1 MAEIGTDLITQFAKT
16 VVEIESS
23 IPRQELSQYATVK
36 DYNGEL
42 YVQLDGSDQLTPIAS
57 KVAGIKDGDRVI
69 VQIKNHSVAVTG
81 NTSDPSTSS
90 SEFTK
95 FTSETFDRIT
105 ADEGLINDVQAKN
118 VVITNKLDA
127 ANASI
132 NELETN
138 YVNVKNTLTAN
149 QADIDK
155 LNTNKLD
162 ASAAD
167 LKYATIDNLNSANAT
182 INNLKAEKLDAS
194 AADLKYATI
203 DNLNSA
209 NATINNL
216 KAEKLDASAADLKYA
231 TIDNLNSANATI
243 NNLKAEK
250 LDASAADLKYATIN
264 NLNAANATINN
275 LKTEKLDA
283 SVATATYATI
293 KNLDAVDAKVG
304 TLNGDYATFKQTTT
318 ESLNADKASIS
329 ALQTDKISTTDVAA
343 KYATI
348 DFGNI
353 GTAAIENLYSKS
365 GIIKDLVLSNGT
377 VSGTLVGVTIKGDL
391 IEGGTV
397 VADKLVMKG
406 TDGLYYKLNT
416 TGETV
421 SSEQT
426 DENSLNGSV
435 ITAKSITAEKVN
447 VNDLVAFDATI
458 AGFHLTA
465 GEIYSGA
472 KAGADS
478 SEKGIFLDSVNGQ
491 LAVGDGT
498 NYLKYYKDQNGA
510 YKLAISANSINIGI
524 NGTNV
529 ETAIADAKKAG
540 TDASSALASYKK
552 TNDLAVSNAQTSAN
566 DAQADISAYKTTVE
580 ETYASKTEFT
590 AQMNLLQSTM
600 TSNYSAFTD
609 YRKSNDVEVS
619 KAKSLANTA
628 QSTIDVYKTSNNAA
642 VADSKKAGT
651 DALNALSSYKSSNDQ
666 AVSKAQTTATTAQ
679 SNLDSYKSATNQ
691 RLDELKNIADNAIES
706 WYLKG
711 APSATN
717 PPASTWTTDTLKKQ
731 HAGDLY
737 MDTDTGYSYRWSGTE
752 WVQVKDSDVTKA
764 LKEIESVKTTYATKS
779 ELKATDTE
787 LSGKVSDSLTT
798 AKSYTDNS
806 ISTEVTNRN
815 AAIKAQADSI
825 NLSVSKTYTKYET
838 FSSYQ
843 TDADGRIATANANAS
858 TAVSTAKTAASDAAT
873 AKTNASTA
881 VSTANDAST
890 SAANAVKTANTAS
903 STASSAVTT
912 ANAANTTAQA
922 ANTTA
927 QTANATADTAKS
939 TAEAA
944 KDTADDAYS
953 RTLRV
958 QVSSTPA
965 DAAGDTSKLTA
976 TVWRGGELL
985 SDETVA
991 KMGLLAW
998 YVGVKRVAT
1007 GSTYTCAA
1015 GTATECR
1022 LEA

>member
-1 MAEIGTDLITQFAKT
+1 MAEIGTDLISQFAKT
-16 VVEIESS
+16 VVEIESN
-23 IPRQELSQYATVK
+23 IPRQERSQYATVK

-132 NELETN
+132 NNLETN
-138 YVNVKNTLTAN
+138 YADVKKTLTAN

-162 ASAAD
+162 ASDAAI
-167 LKYATIDNLNSANAT
+167 KYATIDNLNAANAS
-182 INNLKAEKLDAS
+182 INNLKTEKLDVTDAET
-194 AADLKYATI
+194 KYATI
-203 DNLNSA
+203 DNLSTQSA
-209 NATINNL
+209 R
-216 KAEKLDASAADLKYA
+216 
-231 TIDNLNSANATI
+231 IDNLST
-243 NNLKAEK
+243 
-250 LDASAADLKYATIN
+250 S
-264 NLNAANATINN
+264 
-275 LKTEKLDA
+275 KLDA
-283 SVATATYATI
+283 SVATATYASI
-293 KNLDAVDAKVG
+293 ANLNAVDAKVG
-304 TLNGDYATFKQTTT
+304 TLNGDYATFKQTTA

-365 GIIKDLVLSNGT
+365 GIIKDLVLGNGT

-426 DENSLNGSV
+426 DQNSLNGSV

-458 AGFHLTA
+458 AGFHLTDGA
-465 GEIYSGA
+465 IYSGA
-472 KAGADS
+472 KATADS
-478 SEKGIFLDSVNGQ
+478 IEKGIFLDSVNGQ
-491 LAVGDGT
+491 LVVGDSA

-510 YKLAISANSINIGI
+510 YKLAISANSINIGV
-524 NGTNV
+524 NGTNI

-540 TDASSALASYKK
+540 TDASSALSSYKSTNDAAVSKAQSTIDSYKTSNDAAVVDAKKAASDAANALAAYKK
-552 TNDLAVSNAQTSAN
+552 TNDSAVSKAQSAADNAQS
-566 DAQADISAYKTTVE
+566 DITAYKTTVE
-580 ETYASKTEFT
+580 ETYASKVDFT
-590 AQMNLLQSTM
+590 AQSNLLQSTIS
-600 TSNYSAFTD
+600 SNYSSFED

-619 KAKSLANTA
+619 NAKSLASTA
-628 QSTIDVYKTSNNAA
+628 QSTIDSYKSSNDLA
-642 VADSKKAGT
+642 VADAKKAGT
-651 DALNALSSYKSSNDQ
+651 DAFNALSTYKSSNDL
-666 AVSKAQTTATTAQ
+666 AVSKAQAAANTAQ
-679 SNLDSYKSATNQ
+679 SNLDSYKSSTDSKIETLQ
-691 RLDELKNIADNAIES
+691 NIADNAIETWTDHGVPTAS
-706 WYLKG
+706 N
-711 APSATN
+711 A
-717 PPASTWTTDTLKKQ
+717 PASSWTTDALKKQ
-731 HAGDLY
+731 HKGDLY
-737 MDTDTGYSYRWSGTE
+737 YDADTGYSYRWDGAS

-764 LKEIESVKTTYATKS
+764 LKEIDTVKTTYASKS
-779 ELKATDTE
+779 ELTQTQSSLE
-787 LSGKVSDSLTT
+787 SKVSDSLVI

-806 ISTEVTNRN
+806 ISKEVSDRN
-815 AAIKAQADSI
+815 SAIEQKAGSI
-825 NLSVSKTYTKYET
+825 SLAVSQQYTTIGT
-838 FSSYQ
+838 FKSYKS
-843 TDADGRIATANANAS
+843 DADTRIATANSNAS
-858 TAVSTAKTAASDAAT
+858 TAKSTSQTAATD
-873 AKTNASTA
+873 
-881 VSTANDAST
+881 
-890 SAANAVKTANTAS
+890 AANAK
-903 STASSAVTT
+903 STASSALTTANGAVNT
-912 ANAANTTAQA
+912 ANAASTVSTEAKNLANTANSNATTAVNTSNS
-922 ANTTA
+922 ANSKSDSA
-927 QTANATADTAKS
+927 VATSNEAK
-939 TAEAA
+939 A
-944 KDTADDAYS
+944 TADDAWS

-985 SDETVA
+985 SDEAVA

-998 YVGVKRVAT
+998 YAGGKRVAT
-1007 GSTYTCAA
+1007 GSAYTCAA